1 MTRTSQLVAWMS
13 RDEVRDWVTTAES
26 KGEYQRRLVIWIVTD
41 HPMPATEV
49 ARILG
54 ISKQAVWKWISEY
67 NRMGPRGL
75 DRPGRGGRRRAL
87 FPLTVEQSLVESLRR
102 LQARNPQPSI
112 RSLVPLATRILGQ
125 RVSVDYLYRLLRRWP
140 QKE

>member
-41 HPMPATEV
+41 HPMPAAEV

-87 FPLTVEQSLVESLRR
+87 FTLAAEQSLVESLRR
-102 LQARNPQPSI
+102 LQARKPQPSI
-112 RSLVPLATRILGQ
+112 RSLVPLATRILGR

-140 QKE
+140 QEE